1 MQNNQYRKLLQE
13 LHVPA
18 ELNDRVLRVSRQQT
32 MPARPRRVFR
42 TAVCAACA
50 LALVVG
56 TVRFYPSQQE
66 GRQEGILVPGFS
78 FGLTAY
84 AADTGESYG
93 PGDNGGLA
101 LASGN
106 GMVSGEGGDY
116 TGCLF
121 QVTGENIQTISLSI
135 DRGGLYRTET
145 REITKEE
152 MARLFEKEEQ
162 GLQPERMLSVWGES
176 EDGPMYAEEAV
187 LLGSSATEDYDPDAR
202 YGFWVPPEDCAA
214 SFDENEDL
222 QQSAWALIDTFDG
235 AHLTVDVTFADDS
248 VQSRTYA
255 LSTGQLKVVYNSD
268 GTRDV
273 LPQLA
278 GDDEP
283 FVYGVYVVDEDESR
297 WLEWPVQDSRTISLS
312 NPYGEQENGTFHGGV
327 DIPADQGAVILA
339 AADGTVTETGFDAE
353 RGNYLILD
361 HGDGLTTLY
370 GQCRDVSVEEG
381 ATILAGEMIA
391 AVGATGMATG
401 PHLHFEVRQDGNAQ
415 NPVAYFNSDIRDTLR
430 MG

>member
-1 MQNNQYRKLLQE
+1 M
-13 LHVPA
+13 
-18 ELNDRVLRVSRQQT
+18 
-32 MPARPRRVFR
+32 
-42 TAVCAACA
+42 
-50 LALVVG
+50 
-56 TVRFYPSQQE
+56 
-66 GRQEGILVPGFS
+66 
-78 FGLTAY
+78 
-84 AADTGESYG
+84 
-93 PGDNGGLA
+93 
-101 LASGN
+101 
-106 GMVSGEGGDY
+106 
-116 TGCLF
+116 
-121 QVTGENIQTISLSI
+121 
-135 DRGGLYRTET
+135 
-145 REITKEE
+145 
-152 MARLFEKEEQ
+152 
-162 GLQPERMLSVWGES
+162 SVWGES

-202 YGFWVPPEDCAA
+202 YGFWVPPEDCSA

-381 ATILAGEMIA
+381 RHHPGGRDDRRCGRYRHGHRDPTFTLRSDR
-391 AVGATGMATG
+391 MATRKIPWPISTATFG
-401 PHLHFEVRQDGNAQ
+401 IPCGWGEKQK
-415 NPVAYFNSDIRDTLR
+415 SLR
-430 MG
+430 RSCHPDERK

>member
-1 MQNNQYRKLLQE
+1 M
-13 LHVPA
+13 
-18 ELNDRVLRVSRQQT
+18 
-32 MPARPRRVFR
+32 
-42 TAVCAACA
+42 
-50 LALVVG
+50 
-56 TVRFYPSQQE
+56 
-66 GRQEGILVPGFS
+66 
-78 FGLTAY
+78 
-84 AADTGESYG
+84 
-93 PGDNGGLA
+93 
-101 LASGN
+101 
-106 GMVSGEGGDY
+106 
-116 TGCLF
+116 
-121 QVTGENIQTISLSI
+121 
-135 DRGGLYRTET
+135 
-145 REITKEE
+145 
-152 MARLFEKEEQ
+152 
-162 GLQPERMLSVWGES
+162 SVWGES

-222 QQSAWALIDTFDG
+222 QQSAWDLIDTFDG

>member
-1 MQNNQYRKLLQE
+1 M
-13 LHVPA
+13 
-18 ELNDRVLRVSRQQT
+18 
-32 MPARPRRVFR
+32 
-42 TAVCAACA
+42 
-50 LALVVG
+50 
-56 TVRFYPSQQE
+56 
-66 GRQEGILVPGFS
+66 
-78 FGLTAY
+78 
-84 AADTGESYG
+84 
-93 PGDNGGLA
+93 
-101 LASGN
+101 
-106 GMVSGEGGDY
+106 
-116 TGCLF
+116 
-121 QVTGENIQTISLSI
+121 
-135 DRGGLYRTET
+135 
-145 REITKEE
+145 
-152 MARLFEKEEQ
+152 
-162 GLQPERMLSVWGES
+162 
-176 EDGPMYAEEAV
+176 
-187 LLGSSATEDYDPDAR
+187 
-202 YGFWVPPEDCAA
+202 
-214 SFDENEDL
+214 
-222 QQSAWALIDTFDG
+222 
-235 AHLTVDVTFADDS
+235 
-248 VQSRTYA
+248 
-255 LSTGQLKVVYNSD
+255 KVVYNSD